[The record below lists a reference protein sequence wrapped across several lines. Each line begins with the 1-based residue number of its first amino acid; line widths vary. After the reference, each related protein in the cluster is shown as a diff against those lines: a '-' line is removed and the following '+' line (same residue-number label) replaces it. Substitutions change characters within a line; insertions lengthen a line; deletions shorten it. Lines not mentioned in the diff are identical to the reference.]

1 MHANAI
7 ATSID
12 KGEGAGEACLAV
24 TFTGTARDY
33 FRIWLVNL
41 CLSLATLGVFSAWAK
56 VRKQRYFHSHTLL
69 DGVPFQ
75 YLGRPFAILQGRV
88 VAATF
93 LLAYSLLSYIA
104 PEVAPFM
111 LAAAVVAAPWVILR
125 SAAFAAHFRA
135 HRNVRFQFKS
145 DYLVAVATLY
155 WLGAIPVLVTGSLFE
170 WWGQDLLMLAV
181 SGVSAMLFPLWWWR
195 LKRFLLANLS
205 YGGVAVSFEVR
216 AWPFYRVYL
225 QGMAMMLPCAAA
237 SVGVGFF
244 LQDAH
249 EALAMV
255 SLLPMGLGYVLMTA
269 HVEAQSG
276 NLLWN
281 HCRLGPVRVQ
291 ATLRTWKLA
300 QLYVTN
306 SAAILVSCG
315 LLLPW
320 AVIRMKRYR
329 ASCLTVT
336 VDGDL
341 ARLRGTEHTRVA
353 AAGAEISEAFQLD
366 MAL

>member
-155 WLGAIPVLVTGSLFE
+155 WLGAIPVLVTGSE
-170 WWGQDLLMLAV
+170 RVTVGRAAWWV
-181 SGVSAMLFPLWWWR
+181 
-195 LKRFLLANLS
+195 
-205 YGGVAVSFEVR
+205 
-216 AWPFYRVYL
+216 
-225 QGMAMMLPCAAA
+225 
-237 SVGVGFF
+237 
-244 LQDAH
+244 
-249 EALAMV
+249 
-255 SLLPMGLGYVLMTA
+255 
-269 HVEAQSG
+269 
-276 NLLWN
+276 
-281 HCRLGPVRVQ
+281 HCCVTVRVACPRTPRRRSITSGTQ
-291 ATLRTWKLA
+291 RMGETLTPSRTWCNCC
-300 QLYVTN
+300 V
-306 SAAILVSCG
+306 
-315 LLLPW
+315 PW
-320 AVIRMKRYR
+320 AVSKRLNTRTGSIASAKKRAVVPMPHVNRWRRCTAPSARFSIRVCRP
-329 ASCLTVT
+329 
-336 VDGDL
+336 
-341 ARLRGTEHTRVA
+341 
-353 AAGAEISEAFQLD
+353 
-366 MAL
+366 